1 MQQNETIMLIASR
14 ADSGLEINMLY
25 ITGMMGLRV
34 WALGRDDLSW
44 SDISGFLVSGKVH
57 SILCRLTLITAI
69 RIHKLWLSTGQKM
82 LFIMMITSSHG
93 TADHGKGLAKMAID
107 HCPL

>member
-44 SDISGFLVSGKVH
+44 GDISGFLVPGKVH
-57 SILCRLTLITAI
+57 RILCRFTFITAI
-69 RIHKLWLSTGQKM
+69 RIHKLWLSAGQEM
-82 LFIMMITSSHG
+82 LFIVMTTSSHR
-93 TADHGKGLAKMAID
+93 TADHSKGLAKVVTD
-107 HCPL
+107 YFPL